1 MDDNLKTTIVG
12 ALEQFW
18 AKRLVWA
25 IRIIVAAVFI
35 LSAVGKLSIDS
46 LLDKP
51 LFALQ
56 NFERNFLVN
65 AIGLSYDSANIFSRL
80 LIGLE
85 FSLGILILIPYY
97 LRKIVFPATIGLLGI
112 FSVHLLIQTIGG
124 EASNCG
130 CFGELIP
137 MSPLQALIKNLIT
150 IGLLLLPLT
159 KLKEGLVEKK
169 SFIPLISINLA
180 VWVLM
185 FVLLPTSSSNDVIN
199 DELLG
204 EVTIG
209 VDSGY
214 SGYFEEIN
222 DGEKIICFFSP
233 TCEHCQ
239 ETGMVL
245 TDMSAKYPEVF
256 PEIRI
261 LFMDEAGDGSPTD
274 IKAYFEVIGAEY
286 PYKVL
291 SIEEYIP
298 VFWEKHNFPGVKYL
312 YNGEE
317 RAYFSGT
324 KEQKFDDE
332 AIFDL
337 DKLLEEIKK
346 AK

>member
-1 MDDNLKTTIVG
+1 MDTNTK
-12 ALEQFW
+12 
-18 AKRLVWA
+18 KNLVWA
-25 IRIIVAAVFI
+25 IRIIVAAVFV

-65 AIGLSYDSANIFSRL
+65 GIGLSYDSANIFSRL

-85 FSLGILILIPYY
+85 FSLAILILIPYY
-97 LRKIVFPATIGLLGI
+97 LRKIVFPVTIALLGI
-112 FSVHLLIQTIGG
+112 FSVHLLIQSIGG

-159 KLKEGLVEKK
+159 TLKEGLIEKK
-169 SFIPLISINLA
+169 SFVPLIIINLT
-180 VWVLM
+180 VWILM
-185 FVLLPTSSSNDVIN
+185 FVLLPTGSSNDVAN
-199 DELLG
+199 EEVLD
-204 EVTIG
+204 EVTVGI
-209 VDSGY
+209 DSGY
-214 SGYFEEIN
+214 SGYFENIN
-222 DGEKIICFFSP
+222 EGGKLLCFFSP

-239 ETGMVL
+239 ETGKVL
-245 TDMSAKYPEVF
+245 TELSSKYPEVF

-312 YNGEE
+312 YNGEV

-324 KEQKFDDE
+324 KEQKFDAE
-332 AIFDL
+332 ELFDV

-346 AK
+346 EK

>member
-1 MDDNLKTTIVG
+1 MTTNT
-12 ALEQFW
+12 
-18 AKRLVWA
+18 KKNLVWA

-65 AIGLSYDSANIFSRL
+65 GIGMGYDMAKILSRL

-85 FSLGILILIPYY
+85 FSLAVLILLPFS
-97 LRKIVFPATIGLLGI
+97 LKKFVFPTLIGLLGV
-112 FSVHLLIQTIGG
+112 FSIHLLIQTIGG
-124 EASNCG
+124 ESSNCG

-137 MSPLQALIKNLIT
+137 MTPLQALIKNLIT
-150 IGLLLLPLT
+150 IGLLILPLT
-159 KLKEGLVEKK
+159 ILREGLVEKK
-169 SFIPLISINLA
+169 KFSMLVYLNLT
-180 VWVLM
+180 VWILM
-185 FVLLPTSSSNDVIN
+185 FVFLPFGTSNDDLVIS
-199 DELLG
+199 
-204 EVTIG
+204 

-214 SGYFEEIN
+214 SGYFEDIN
-222 DGEKIICFFSP
+222 KDEKIICFFSP

-239 ETGMVL
+239 ETGKIL
-245 TDMSAKYPEVF
+245 SEFRSKEPEAF

-274 IKAYFEVIGAEY
+274 IEAYFEVIGAEY

-298 VFWEKHNFPGVKYL
+298 VFWEDHNFPGVKYL
-312 YNGEE
+312 SHGKEV
-317 RAYFSGT
+317 AYYSGT
-324 KEQKFDDE
+324 EDQKFDYE
-332 AIFDL
+332 KIFDMDQL
-337 DKLLEEIKK
+337 VEEIRKNK
-346 AK
+346 

>member
-1 MDDNLKTTIVG
+1 MDTNTK
-12 ALEQFW
+12 
-18 AKRLVWA
+18 KNLVWA
-25 IRIIVAAVFI
+25 IRLIVAAVFI
-35 LSAVGKLSIDS
+35 LSAVAKIYPNPKLLI
-46 LLDKP
+46 
-51 LFALQ
+51 AA
-56 NFERNFLVN
+56 FETKYLG
-65 AIGLSYDSANIFSRL
+65 GLGITGEYAKIVSRL

-85 FSLGILILIPYY
+85 FSLAILILMPFYVK
-97 LRKIVFPATIGLLGI
+97 KIVIPAIIGLLGV

-124 EASNCG
+124 EAGNCG
-130 CFGELIP
+130 CFGDLIP
-137 MSPLQALIKNLIT
+137 MTPLQALIKNLVT
-150 IGLLLLPLT
+150 IGLLILPLT
-159 KLKEGLVEKK
+159 KLKEALNDKKNLNPLFHVGL
-169 SFIPLISINLA
+169 SISL
-180 VWVLM
+180 LM
-185 FVLLPTSSSNDVIN
+185 FVFIPQSKLMSQAASTIV
-199 DELLG
+199 
-204 EVTIG
+204 IG

-214 SGYFEEIN
+214 SGYFEDIN
-222 DGEKIICFFSP
+222 NGEKIICFFSP

-239 ETGMVL
+239 ETGKVL
-245 TDMSAKYPEVF
+245 TEMSAKYPAVF

-274 IKAYFEVIGAEY
+274 IKAYFEIIGAEY

-332 AIFDL
+332 KICDV